1 MVLPEASRA
10 TSSSSLEPSYHRWRP
25 LVTYPIGDLSVTY
38 WRLLVADAQQ
48 VWLVSDLSA
57 ALAAIGDPSV
67 TYWRLLAGWF

>member
-10 TSSSSLEPSYHRWRP
+10 KSSSSLEPSYHRWRP

-67 TYWRLLAGWF
+67 TYWRLLARWF